1 MRSKIGPVVTL
12 KRFGRLVVWVA
23 LCVGIITLCI
33 GRWWPGLVDSEATVP
48 RAIVYLAWI
57 SVSWSLGSA
66 AAFTAVGTLA
76 LLVRA
81 WTPGAIALATAG
93 TRIDYVWTN
102 SGLECVE
109 AHVGDQSGSDHRP
122 LIATLRAAR

>member
-1 MRSKIGPVVTL
+1 MHRKDGLVGGW
-12 KRFGRLVVWVA
+12 KRFAKAAAWFT
-23 LCVGIITLCI
+23 VGTGLLMVCI
-33 GRWWPGLVDSEATVP
+33 GRWWPELVEIPGMRTLAF
-48 RAIVYLAWI
+48 LAWI